1 MYIHTYLYPSP
12 FTHFSE
18 TNLKVRQA
26 LPETH
31 DQFVS
36 DAEEGPR
43 LLMDAVTKFDGTF
56 SHALDVRGVVS
67 QAAVC
72 VFLCR
77 LRCV

>member
-43 LLMDAVTKFDGTF
+43 LLMDAVTNFDGTVPF
-56 SHALDVRGVVS
+56 HM
-67 QAAVC
+67 C
-72 VFLCR
+72 WM
-77 LRCV
+77 